1 MCAEDEENQISLT
14 DDLYSHLPGEA
25 RRPSFSISCENS
37 FLCLVCIFGFQRYH
51 LCLSQKNKH
60 FFSPWTSVGV
70 QWVFVFKLE
79 SVENALLNT
88 F

>member
-37 FLCLVCIFGFQRYH
+37 FLCLVLGSVF
-51 LCLSQKNKH
+51 LS
-60 FFSPWTSVGV
+60 P
-70 QWVFVFKLE
+70 L
-79 SVENALLNT
+79 
-88 F
+88 